1 MKYIFSIFVAVVL
14 MTGCSRDLSVKNPKA
29 LTSEEIVKVL
39 KYEAIEMVSTTH
51 SNKVLIS
58 LKNGKIYEGI
68 FNPHDISEY
77 ANNEKLHPAGNMVNH
92 IRNKYNK
99 KWGLERE

>member
-1 MKYIFSIFVAVVL
+1 MKHMFIIFAAVVL
-14 MTGCSRDLSVKNPKA
+14 AAGCSRDLSVKDPKA

-39 KYEAIEMVSTTH
+39 KYESIEMVSATH
-51 SNKVLIS
+51 SNKVRIT

-68 FNPHDISEY
+68 FNPYDISEY
-77 ANNEKLHPAGNMVNH
+77 TDNKKLHPAGNMVSH

-99 KWGLERE
+99 TWEFMRE